1 MSILQQ
7 ARVLITSVP
16 YAAFLLW
23 PTIYLYYAIYLY
35 QPYVVFLARLPIYIL
50 TNLIVYG
57 LSYLLT
63 SSKERATLGSAVFF
77 YR

>member
-23 PTIYLYYAIYLY
+23 PTLYLYYVIHLY
-35 QPYVVFLARLPIYIL
+35 QPYVVFLAQLPIYIL

-57 LSYLLT
+57 LSYVLT
-63 SSKERATLGSAVFF
+63 GSKERATLGSAVFF
-77 YR
+77 YH